1 MPHTLSGRI
10 LTPGGFVQGT
20 LSFGSHIETV
30 GGERISK
37 TPKALAENDRLI
49 LPGFID
55 THVHGG
61 GGGDT
66 VDGPHGVRTLA
77 RFHVRR
83 GVTTLYPTTITTP
96 WEDVLAAL
104 RGVRECVGEG
114 GADLP
119 SIPGAHLEGPFISPQ
134 RLGAQPPH
142 TLEPTPA
149 RLDEVLSPNVVRLV
163 TLAPELPGAL
173 AAAARFAA
181 AGVRVS
187 VGHTVANF
195 EEVQALIEAVHG
207 AGGTVGFTHL
217 YNAMG
222 GLSGREPGVVG
233 AAFAHPETYAE
244 LIYDTH
250 HVYQGSFLA
259 AHAAKRGRL
268 HLVTDAIRACG
279 LPEGETELGGQS
291 VTVKGGA
298 ARLPDGTLAG
308 SVLTLD
314 AALRNA
320 VAAGVSVEEASRM
333 LSEVPARYMGLDDRG
348 TLEPSKRA
356 DLVVLNGALE
366 VQRVFVAGC
375 EVVGSDEW

>member
-1 MPHTLSGRI
+1 MLRLSGRL
-10 LTPGGFVQGT
+10 LTPGGLVRGA
-20 LSFGSHIETV
+20 LVFGSHIEDIRTDNAQ
-30 GGERISK
+30 GMPEDG
-37 TPKALAENDRLI
+37 PLI

-66 VDGPHGVRTLA
+66 VDGPRGVETLA

-83 GVTTLYPTTITTP
+83 GVTTLYPTTITSP
-96 WEDVLAAL
+96 WEGVLAAL
-104 RGVRECVGEG
+104 QGVKECVGEG
-114 GADLP
+114 NEDLP

-142 TLEPTPA
+142 ALEPTPA
-149 RLDEVLSPNVVRLV
+149 RVEAVLKLGVVRLV
-163 TLAPELPGAL
+163 TLAPEIPGAL
-173 AAAARFAA
+173 GAATRFAA

-187 VGHTVANF
+187 VGHTVASF
-195 EEVQALIEAVHG
+195 EEVQALVEAVSE

-222 GLSGREPGVVG
+222 GLAGREPGVVG
-233 AAFAHPETYAE
+233 AALADQESFAE

-250 HVYQGSFLA
+250 HVHKGSLLA
-259 AHAAKRGRL
+259 ARAAKPNRL
-268 HLVTDAIRACG
+268 HLVTDAIRATG
-279 LPEGETELGGQS
+279 GPEGETELGGQR

-314 AALRNA
+314 KALRNA
-320 VAAGVSVEEASRM
+320 VAAGVSLEEASRM
-333 LSEVPARYMGLDDRG
+333 LSQVPARYMGLDDRG
-348 TLEPSKRA
+348 VLGPGKRA
-356 DLVVLNGALE
+356 DLVVLDDTLE
-366 VQRVFVAGC
+366 VRRVFVRGR
-375 EVVGSDEW
+375 EVVSGEC